1 MKEKLIVA
9 NLPVDFMNLD
19 AKLLKG
25 ITLEMRANFNFFQA
39 SIAGQEMILLRPK
52 QEIQR
57 YTPLACQK
65 MQLLVEKGNGKP
77 SAFWF
82 NALDFNQ
89 RTRLVEKGVYFIVSG
104 KYAFLPNMI
113 LNSRSTG
120 KRATEISAPAQYV
133 LLYHLQEACL
143 EGRCAKDLAEVMPY
157 KYNTLSLAMQVL
169 EDLGLCSTILGS
181 NQEKRLHFELRGD
194 DLWQKSLPFLM
205 SPVKKRFY
213 CDTVRDLSRY
223 PNGGISALTHYS
235 RLNPDR
241 IKTIV
246 AVERAEEAKTNNFER
261 INSWDGAIMVE
272 IWKYPPIVSGNNNVD
287 RLSLALSLK
296 DDDDPRVHKEVEL
309 MIKELWLKD

>member
-194 DLWQKSLPFLM
+194 DLWQQSLPFLM
-205 SPVKKRFY
+205 SPVVLDAKYNFIPAFNDY
-213 CDTVRDLSRY
+213 SFDDSTVFFHFTTTDKPTKYRPYTHDMLEQNAYNPISSR
-223 PNGGISALTHYS
+223 
-235 RLNPDR
+235 
-241 IKTIV
+241 KV
-246 AVERAEEAKTNNFER
+246 
-261 INSWDGAIMVE
+261 
-272 IWKYPPIVSGNNNVD
+272 
-287 RLSLALSLK
+287 
-296 DDDDPRVHKEVEL
+296 
-309 MIKELWLKD
+309 